1 MDKQKEKIRILLTE
15 QCNANCASCF
25 NKNIRNGL
33 HMDMDEYRQLIDY
46 LSGNGISFLK
56 IMGGEPTVHPHFEE
70 AVRLAQDKFAGM
82 SVFTNALN
90 ERIKNIK
97 LRKGDLIIYNYSFF
111 DQAFDLDKMLLDEPG
126 YKILEVQIS
135 SATDTDDLTASL
147 GYLFLHITDDRV
159 KISLTLDCMEDIYAR
174 RDLIIEKWNLIANFI
189 LKDLHKLFVFDHSIP
204 WCFFENTDM
213 KIRHEIRQCNI
224 HCAGLITAD
233 FWLQHCNQYQK
244 KEIRLKTENGFI
256 PYEQLLHSLRQM
268 NEEKI
273 QINKEKACSKCANFL
288 IKCNGGCFMHKSFI
302 DPTGIPIFDKE

>member
-46 LSGNGISFLK
+46 LSVNGISFLK
-56 IMGGEPTVHPHFEE
+56 IMGGEPTVR
-70 AVRLAQDKFAGM
+70 VRLAQDKFMRM

-97 LRKGDLIIYNYSFF
+97 LRQADLIIYNYSFI

-126 YKILEVQIS
+126 YRILEVQIS
-135 SATDTDDLTASL
+135 SGTDIDDLTASL
-147 GYLFLHITDDRV
+147 GYLFRQITDDRV

-174 RDLIIEKWNLIANFI
+174 RDLIIGKWNLIADFI
-189 LKDLHKLFVFDHSIP
+189 LKELHKLFVFDHSVP

-213 KIRHEIRQCNI
+213 KIRHEMRQCNI

-233 FWLQHCNQYQK
+233 LWLQHCNQYQK
-244 KEIRLKTENGFI
+244 KEIRIKTENGFI
-256 PYEQLLHSLRQM
+256 PYEQLLQSLRQM
-268 NEEKI
+268 NTEKI
-273 QINKEKACSKCANFL
+273 QINKNKACSKCVNFL
-288 IKCNGGCFMHKSFI
+288 VKCNGGCFIHKSFI
-302 DPTGIPIFDKE
+302 DPAGIPIIDKE